1 MKPDNSQYHIEPNRN
16 VTNTHMKSAQGPL
29 ACLQ

>member
-1 MKPDNSQYHIEPNRN
+1 MKHDNSYRIEPNRN
-16 VTNTHMKSAQGPL
+16 VTYTHMKSAQGPL